1 MLRIAIT
8 GPESSGKTT
17 LCSLLSQH
25 YNVSY
30 IPEFARAYLEK
41 TQGKY
46 KQLDLDN
53 IAQGQLK
60 SLFSFE
66 DKIVICD
73 TDFSVLEI
81 WSKYKYNNVSE
92 IIRELVNK
100 ELFDLHILCTP
111 DIPWEEDKL
120 RENPHSRA
128 HLFELYQ
135 SSLSRNNKSFIV
147 VSGTQQ
153 NRIEKSLKAIEELIN
168 L

>member
-30 IPEFARAYLEK
+30 IPEFARSYLEK
-41 TQGKY
+41 TQTKY

-60 SLFSFE
+60 SLLLFE
-66 DKIVICD
+66 GEIAICD

-111 DIPWEEDKL
+111 DLPWEDDPL
-120 RENPHSRA
+120 RENPNNRGE
-128 HLFELYQ
+128 LFELYKE
-135 SSLSRNNKSFIV
+135 SLRRHNKNFIV
-147 VSGTQQ
+147 VAGTHKE
-153 NRIEKSLKAIEELIN
+153 RLKKSLQAIDVHLK

>member
-41 TQGKY
+41 TQGIY
-46 KQLDLDN
+46 KQLDLDY

-60 SLFSFE
+60 SLLSFK
-66 DKIVICD
+66 DKMAICD
-73 TDFSVLEI
+73 TDFTVLEI

-92 IIRELVNK
+92 IIRELLNK
-100 ELFDLHILCTP
+100 DLFDLHILCTP
-111 DIPWEEDKL
+111 DIPWEEDPL
-120 RENPHSRA
+120 RENSNTRGE
-128 HLFELYQ
+128 LFELYKE
-135 SSLSRNNKSFIV
+135 SLRRHNKNFIV
-147 VSGTQQ
+147 VAGAHKE
-153 NRIEKSLKAIEELIN
+153 RLKKSLQAIDVHLK

>member
-17 LCSLLSQH
+17 LCSFLSQH

-30 IPEFARAYLEK
+30 IPEFARTYLEK
-41 TQGKY
+41 TQGIY
-46 KQLDLDN
+46 KQLDLDH

-60 SLFSFE
+60 SLLSFE
-66 DKIVICD
+66 DKMAICD

-100 ELFDLHILCTP
+100 ELFNLHILCTP
-111 DIPWEEDKL
+111 DIPWEEDPL
-120 RENPHSRA
+120 RENPNTRGE
-128 HLFELYQ
+128 LFELYKE
-135 SSLSRNNKSFIV
+135 SLRRHNKNFIV
-147 VSGTQQ
+147 VAGAHKE
-153 NRIEKSLKAIEELIN
+153 RLKKSLQAIDVHLK